1 MATKAELAEL
11 RELDLATC
19 RTLAKELKPVG
30 SEDPAAKWKA
40 LLTWLEADESRILP
54 RTKEDV
60 IAAKQDGYPEA
71 DELLQYLS
79 QKAQ

>member
-1 MATKAELAEL
+1 MAAKAKL
-11 RELDLATC
+11 RKLDLATC
-19 RTLAKELKPVG
+19 RDLAENLEAVG
-30 SEDPAAKWKA
+30 GEDPAAKWKA